1 MEIQETTKKTLNFVY
16 DSWVLDLTIPPLA
29 EWLGDSDFREPHG
42 YFDFYQRFFSEQL
55 GYPRDIFRIKKFKI
69 EDVYNNPDEM
79 FYYPLKT
86 NWGLSDIFQKTD
98 LPKSINKCLVEC
110 ENIKVLF
117 IREHEPETRPDINSL
132 RVYCKKYRIP
142 ENRFVIISNNPKI
155 EQYKEE
161 FKSEFIFHRTNLLQ
175 MTSAA
180 VWNELESTFVPKK
193 EGKFFCCFNKSPKKH
208 RIATLMELNR
218 YQILQYTNWS
228 MLIDYRNGR
237 DYTDT
242 DGLLAEFQYYL
253 GDITT
258 KKGTMDSI
266 LSGGTRKSDYEPY
279 IEMNGW
285 DFSEKHKES
294 IEGAGGEAG
303 GIMVPENRENFEQ
316 SYVNIVTESYYDDNW
331 DAIHVTEKSTRPFF
345 YYQIPII
352 IATKGHIKFMEE
364 EFGFDFF
371 RDIIDHSYN
380 DIDDGHL
387 RFQRAI
393 NEIKRINKKHDEI
406 KKFYIENQ
414 ERFEKNKQIVK
425 NLPNDDN
432 DLKFFIHSLNGL
444 VEN

>member
-55 GYPRDIFRIKKFKI
+55 GYPRDIFTIKKFKI

-180 VWNELESTFVPKK
+180 VWNELESEFVPKK

-237 DYTDT
+237 DYTNT

>member
-303 GIMVPENRENFEQ
+303 GIMVPESRENFEQ

-380 DIDDGHL
+380 DIEDGHL